1 VQKGDIVGT
10 WHGAGQK
17 NFRSDG
23 TLASEKGADAPGYL
37 LYTPEG
43 HVMVLATDPR
53 GVATG
58 DPAKLTVE
66 EKAKAAEGCV
76 AYFGTFELRGDDVLH
91 HIEVALF
98 PGWVGKTRVRHA
110 RIEGRRM
117 TFVTDPEAD
126 GGYSHIFWERL

>member
-1 VQKGDIVGT
+1 MQKGDIVGT
-10 WHGAGQK
+10 WRGAGQK
-17 NFRSDG
+17 NFRADG
-23 TLASEKGADAPGYL
+23 TLASENGADAPGYL

-91 HIEVALF
+91 GASGAVRFVL
-98 PGWVGKTRVRHA
+98 VGIVGCQNGHQL
-110 RIEGRRM
+110 
-117 TFVTDPEAD
+117 P
-126 GGYSHIFWERL
+126 